1 MSKYVLYRPPLV
13 KHFGIGFIWAIWG
26 VCPRDC
32 DAPAIFI
39 VVMGLQA
46 KGKKGWARI
55 NGRLILDRFDNKP
68 IFY

>member
-1 MSKYVLYRPPLV
+1 VNHL
-13 KHFGIGFIWAIWG
+13 GIGFIWALLG
-26 VCPRDC
+26 VCPRDA

-46 KGKKGWARI
+46 KGKKGWPQI
-55 NGRLILDRFDNKP
+55 TGSHTLDQIDNKP